1 VHRSAAELDAH
12 VPHLRLSPTDEG
24 TLELVVRRPGL
35 GEREVLTEGQLDTEA
50 GLVGDTWKDRPSS
63 KMDYKAPHP
72 RMQLNLMNH
81 RMVAFLA
88 GDDPDRRALAG
99 DQLYVD
105 LDLSEANLPTGTR
118 LAIGTA
124 VVEVTEVPHRGCEK
138 FMGRFGVDAMR
149 FVNGRVGR
157 ELRLRGINAIVVV
170 EGVVRPGDTVRKLS
184 RDAQPLAVAAARPA
198 SSRATGTRNGEQE
211 T

>member
-1 VHRSAAELDAH
+1 MHRTRAELEAY
-12 VPHLRLSPTDEG
+12 VGTLRGSPRDEG
-24 TLELVVRRPGL
+24 TLELVVRRPAIGA
-35 GEREVLTEGQLDTEA
+35 REVLAEGELDTEV
-50 GLVGDTWKDRPSS
+50 GLVGDNWPVKPTTSTPDRS
-63 KMDYKAPHP
+63 PHP
-72 RMQLNLMNH
+72 EKQLTLMNH

-105 LDLSEANLPTGTR
+105 LDLSATNLPAGTR

-124 VVEVTEVPHRGCEK
+124 VVEVTEPPHRGCAK
-138 FMGRFGVDAMR
+138 FLSRYGEEAMR

-157 ELRLRGINAIVVV
+157 ELRLRGINAKVVV
-170 EGVVRPGDTVRKLS
+170 DGTVHPGDTVRKAPA
-184 RDAQPLAVAAARPA
+184 AQLAEAAARPA

>member
-1 VHRSAAELDAH
+1 MHRSAPELDAH
-12 VPHLRLSPTDEG
+12 VSHLRDSPQDEG

-35 GEREVLTEGQLDTEA
+35 REREVLAEGHLDREV
-50 GLVGDTWKDRPSS
+50 GLVGDSWQDRPSS
-63 KMDYKAPHP
+63 KMNFESPHP
-72 RMQLNLMNH
+72 RMQLNVMNH

-88 GDDPDRRALAG
+88 CDEPDRRALAG

-124 VVEVTEVPHRGCEK
+124 VIEVTEIPHRGCDK
-138 FMGRFGVDAMR
+138 FMERFGVDAMR

-157 ELRLRGINAIVVV
+157 ELRLRGINAVVV
-170 EGVVRPGDTVRKLS
+170 VDGVVRPGDTVRKLPGE
-184 RDAQPLAVAAARPA
+184 AQPLAAAARPA
-198 SSRATGTRNGEQE
+198 SSRATGTRNGEQD